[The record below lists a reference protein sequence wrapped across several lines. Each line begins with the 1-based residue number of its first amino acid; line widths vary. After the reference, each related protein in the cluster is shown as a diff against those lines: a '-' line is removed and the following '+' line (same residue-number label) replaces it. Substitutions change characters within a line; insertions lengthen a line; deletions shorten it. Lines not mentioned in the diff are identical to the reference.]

1 MRVGPCPSARFGYL
15 HFFGA
20 VAEMF
25 IMLRQD
31 SAVTHWSSMSF
42 EKAKKGRS
50 VDHEEFPE
58 GIRGGNLTNPE
69 HV

>member
-1 MRVGPCPSARFGYL
+1 MLFCTLRIPA
-15 HFFGA
+15 FFWA
-20 VAEMF
+20 VDEMF
-25 IMLRQD
+25 AMLRQD

-50 VDHEEFPE
+50 VDHEEFPKVV
-58 GIRGGNLTNPE
+58 RGGNLTNPE

>member
-31 SAVTHWSSMSF
+31 SAATHWRTMCF